1 MHHQDVLSTAK
12 SIITQRGKEYGD
24 VMPSFVRAANI
35 AGNILDR
42 KVTAFDVAVIMMAV
56 KMSRLA
62 NQREHEDSWIDLC
75 AYVAFAAQF
84 ASPHTSDFQEV
95 ANATIE
101 ADITEIARK
110 FSAQAR
116 EQAGEGTR

>member
-12 SIITQRGKEYGD
+12 STISQRGQEYGD

-35 AGNILDR
+35 AGNILNR
-42 KVTAFDVAVIMMAV
+42 RMTSFEVAVVMMAV

-62 NQREHEDSWIDLC
+62 NQRDHEDSWVDLC

-84 ASPHTSDFQEV
+84 AAPHTSDFQEV
-95 ANATIE
+95 ANATVE
-101 ADITEIARK
+101 ADITEIVRGMAAAK
-110 FSAQAR
+110 
-116 EQAGEGTR
+116 EEGT